1 MRAKEPKHCTMDK
14 KRMEV
19 AVCSAVLPTA
29 KPHRAKLKVVHY
41 ERFGTRVAKRKAGV
55 VGEDVFAPLSLI
67 TIWPTGY

>member
-41 ERFGTRVAKRKAGV
+41 ERFRTRVAKRKA
-55 VGEDVFAPLSLI
+55 
-67 TIWPTGY
+67 

>member
-14 KRMEV
+14 KRMKV

-41 ERFGTRVAKRKAGV
+41 ERFGTRVAKRKA
-55 VGEDVFAPLSLI
+55 
-67 TIWPTGY
+67 